1 MHICVQLLQNGD
13 KPFIF
18 HGMDDN
24 APARSSKS
32 TRDWNITNEIPG
44 MAWPAQSPDL
54 NIIEN
59 VWRIIQLKLQSE
71 NEVIKTRAKLID
83 AVCRIWRS
91 LPVGYI

>member
-1 MHICVQLLQNGD
+1 MHICVQLLQNVD

-24 APARSSKS
+24 APAHSSKF
-32 TRDWNITNEIPG
+32 TRGWNITNEIPG
-44 MAWPAQSPDL
+44 MAWPAPSPDL

-71 NEVIKTRAKLID
+71 NAAAD
-83 AVCRIWRS
+83 GAS
-91 LPVGYI
+91 LPPIAANHVTM